1 MSVRLRVD
9 VRIKPGTEDELVR
22 SYGEL
27 IQAARSQAGFI
38 EHQLCQSI
46 EDPGR
51 WMVISEWESIEASN
65 AWDRSEEHGRLLA
78 PMRACFAEASRSAFS
93 VRGGV

>member
-9 VRIKPGTEDELVR
+9 VQIKPGTEDELVR

-27 IQAARSQAGFI
+27 IQAARSQEGFI
-38 EHQLCQSI
+38 EHRLCQAI
-46 EDPGR
+46 DDPGR

-65 AWDRSEEHGRLLA
+65 AWDRSEEHAMLLA
-78 PMRACFAEASRSAFS
+78 PMRACFAEASRTAFS
-93 VRGGV
+93 VRGGA